1 MAATSL
7 SPRPDSVTTMILS
20 FGMVGATFMTYAS
33 AWDDSMAGMMPSV
46 LDRYSKAWTA
56 SSSVIA
62 TYLALPMSWSHACSG
77 PTPG

>member
-1 MAATSL
+1 M
-7 SPRPDSVTTMILS
+7 SPRPERVTTMILS
-20 FGMVGATFMTYAS
+20 FGMVGATFMTYAR
-33 AWDDSMAGMMPSV
+33 AWDDSIAGMMPSV

-62 TYLALPMSWSHACSG
+62 TYFARPISCSHACSG

>member
-1 MAATSL
+1 M

-20 FGMVGATFMTYAS
+20 FGMVGATFITYAS

>member
-1 MAATSL
+1 L

>member
-1 MAATSL
+1 M

>member
-1 MAATSL
+1 M
-7 SPRPDSVTTMILS
+7 SPRPESVTTMILS
-20 FGMVGATFMTYAS
+20 VGMVGATFMTYAS

-46 LDRYSKAWTA
+46 LERYSKACTA

-62 TYLALPMSWSHACSG
+62 TYFALPMSWSHACSG